1 MAAKKKKKKG
11 SKIVKVLLVLF
22 LLLVL
27 ILGGFALGVYLQ
39 LIDTQEA
46 NEKLKL
52 YDLPVI
58 GEYFVRP
65 APSKDDM
72 ENLPVEDAKPGKDKD
87 KEAKKDDKD
96 KKESKKIVITK
107 EEIEKQ
113 MKQREAEEK
122 KRVSKLAR
130 LYNQMK
136 PKDAAKAMDQL
147 DDDMCI
153 AILQRMDEAVVAKI
167 MTEFDEGKTAVY
179 FDALYKEFHSEFEN
193 SHINNPGMLKT
204 YLAHVYKGKYFLHR
218 RHISIIIFHCIPP
231 SHLIHK

>member
-22 LLLVL
+22 LLFVL
-27 ILGGFALGVYLQ
+27 IVGGFALGVYLQ

-46 NEKLKL
+46 NEQLKL

-65 APSKDDM
+65 APSESDM
-72 ENLPVEDAKPGKDKD
+72 EKMPVEDAKPDKDKD
-87 KEAKKDDKD
+87 LKSDDKD
-96 KKESKKIVITK
+96 KKESKKLVITK

-136 PKDAAKAMDQL
+136 PKDAAKAMDEL

-167 MTEFDEGKTAVY
+167 MTEFDEGKTARITRIMY
-179 FDALYKEFHSEFEN
+179 AGTKKEVNTEEDIRRMLEEKAKKDGQEQPEN
-193 SHINNPGMLKT
+193 E
-204 YLAHVYKGKYFLHR
+204 AQ
-218 RHISIIIFHCIPP
+218 
-231 SHLIHK
+231 

>member
-1 MAAKKKKKKG
+1 
-11 SKIVKVLLVLF
+11 
-22 LLLVL
+22 
-27 ILGGFALGVYLQ
+27 
-39 LIDTQEA
+39 
-46 NEKLKL
+46 
-52 YDLPVI
+52 
-58 GEYFVRP
+58 
-65 APSKDDM
+65 M

-167 MTEFDEGKTAVY
+167 MTEFDEGKTARITRIMY
-179 FDALYKEFHSEFEN
+179 AGTKKEVNTEEDVRKMMEEKAQQEGQEASAQQEQ
-193 SHINNPGMLKT
+193 
-204 YLAHVYKGKYFLHR
+204 
-218 RHISIIIFHCIPP
+218 
-231 SHLIHK
+231 

>member
-1 MAAKKKKKKG
+1 MAVKKKKRKG

-22 LLLVL
+22 LLFVL
-27 ILGGFALGVYLQ
+27 IVGGFALGVYLQ

-46 NEKLKL
+46 NEQLKL

-65 APSKDDM
+65 APSESDM
-72 ENLPVEDAKPGKDKD
+72 EKMPVEDAKPDKDKD
-87 KEAKKDDKD
+87 LKSDDKD
-96 KKESKKIVITK
+96 KKESKKLVITK

-136 PKDAAKAMDQL
+136 PKDAAKAMDEL

-167 MTEFDEGKTAVY
+167 MTEFDEGKTARITRIMY
-179 FDALYKEFHSEFEN
+179 AGTKKEVNTEED
-193 SHINNPGMLKT
+193 IRRMLEEKAKQEGQAEQET
-204 YLAHVYKGKYFLHR
+204 PAQ
-218 RHISIIIFHCIPP
+218 
-231 SHLIHK
+231 

>member
-1 MAAKKKKKKG
+1 MKKKKKKG
-11 SKIVKVLLVLF
+11 SKIVKVLLMLF
-22 LLLVL
+22 LLFVL
-27 ILGGFALGVYLQ
+27 IVGGFALGVYLQ

-46 NEKLKL
+46 NEKMRL

-65 APSKDDM
+65 APSEDDM
-72 ENLPVEDAKPGKDKD
+72 EKMPVEDAKPDKDKD
-87 KEAKKDDKD
+87 VKKDD
-96 KKESKKIVITK
+96 KKESKKMVITK

-136 PKDAAKAMDQL
+136 PKDAAKAMDEL

-167 MTEFDEGKTAVY
+167 MTEFDEGKTARITRIMY
-179 FDALYKEFHSEFEN
+179 AGTKKEVNTEDDIRRMLEEKAQKEGQTQAEN
-193 SHINNPGMLKT
+193 E
-204 YLAHVYKGKYFLHR
+204 AQ
-218 RHISIIIFHCIPP
+218 
-231 SHLIHK
+231 

>member
-1 MAAKKKKKKG
+1 M
-11 SKIVKVLLVLF
+11 
-22 LLLVL
+22 
-27 ILGGFALGVYLQ
+27 GVYLQ

-46 NEKLKL
+46 NEKMRL

-65 APSKDDM
+65 APSEDDM
-72 ENLPVEDAKPGKDKD
+72 EKMPVEDAKPDKDKD
-87 KEAKKDDKD
+87 VKKDD
-96 KKESKKIVITK
+96 KKESKKMVITK

-136 PKDAAKAMDQL
+136 PKDAAKAMDEL

-167 MTEFDEGKTAVY
+167 MTEFDEGKTARITRIMY
-179 FDALYKEFHSEFEN
+179 AGTKKEVNTEEDIRRMLEEKAQKEGQTQAEN
-193 SHINNPGMLKT
+193 E
-204 YLAHVYKGKYFLHR
+204 AQ
-218 RHISIIIFHCIPP
+218 
-231 SHLIHK
+231 

>member
-11 SKIVKVLLVLF
+11 STIVKVLLMLF
-22 LLLVL
+22 LLFVL
-27 ILGGFALGVYLQ
+27 IVGGFALGVYLQ

-46 NEKLKL
+46 NEKMKL

-65 APSKDDM
+65 APSEDDM
-72 ENLPVEDAKPGKDKD
+72 DKKPVEDVKPDKDKD
-87 KEAKKDDKD
+87 VNKDDKD

-136 PKDAAKAMDQL
+136 PKDAAKAMDGL

-167 MTEFDEGKTAVY
+167 MTEFNEDKTARITRIMY
-179 FDALYKEFHSEFEN
+179 AGTQKEVNTEEDIRKMLEEKAQQEGQSELEQQ
-193 SHINNPGMLKT
+193 
-204 YLAHVYKGKYFLHR
+204 
-218 RHISIIIFHCIPP
+218 
-231 SHLIHK
+231 